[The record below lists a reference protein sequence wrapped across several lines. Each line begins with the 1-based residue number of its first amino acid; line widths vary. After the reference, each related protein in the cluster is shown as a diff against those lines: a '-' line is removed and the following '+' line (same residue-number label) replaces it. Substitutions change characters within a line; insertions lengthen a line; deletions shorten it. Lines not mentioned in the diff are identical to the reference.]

1 MLVVIR
7 LVGFQLALEISLAPK
22 ECPIEELSP
31 NGPYQSL
38 NESMRTRRTRN
49 SLDLADFKYSKVRQP
64 AMKTEQRI
72 VVRGKMPG
80 QSLPCDR
87 AVEHPADSH
96 WRPRHRS
103 R

>member
-7 LVGFQLALEISLAPK
+7 LVGFQLALEMPLAPK

-38 NESMRTRRTRN
+38 NESMRTRCTRN

-72 VVRGKMPG
+72 RI
-80 QSLPCDR
+80 
-87 AVEHPADSH
+87 
-96 WRPRHRS
+96 
-103 R
+103 